1 MRAMREQSGRKGLI
15 IMTDSIGIAVIGAGM
30 AGRSH
35 AHAYRTAQT
44 VFGTDAPPVRLV
56 AIADVNTDFTSHT
69 RDRYGFDRAESSWQ
83 AIVDAEDIDAVS
95 IVVAN
100 HLHREIAE
108 ALLASGKH
116 VLCEKPLASSVED
129 AEAMV
134 HSPGCGHVRL
144 RGSLRFLLSSLPCRW
159 GHQ

>member
-1 MRAMREQSGRKGLI
+1 MSAGTSL
-15 IMTDSIGIAVIGAGM
+15 AVIGAGM

-44 VFGTDAPPVRLV
+44 VFGTGAPPVRLV
-56 AIADVNTDFTSHT
+56 AIADLNP
-69 RDRYGFDRAESSWQ
+69 SSRPTPPS
-83 AIVDAEDIDAVS
+83 ATASSGPSRPGRRSPRRLHRTVS

-108 ALLASGKH
+108 GLLAAGKH
-116 VLCEKPLASSVED
+116 VLCEKPLAPFVD

-134 HSPGCGHVRL
+134 AAAGKFLGGWPAAGSPTAGPPP
-144 RGSLRFLLSSLPCRW
+144 SPPSPT
-159 GHQ
+159 

>member
-1 MRAMREQSGRKGLI
+1 LI
-15 IMTDSIGIAVIGAGM
+15 IIADSIGVAVIGAGM

-56 AIADVNTDFTSHT
+56 AIADVNTDFANHA
-69 RDRYGFDRAESSWQ
+69 REGYGFERAESSWQ
-83 AIVDAEDIDAVS
+83 AIADADDIDTVS

-108 ALLASGKH
+108 A
-116 VLCEKPLASSVED
+116 
-129 AEAMV
+129 
-134 HSPGCGHVRL
+134 
-144 RGSLRFLLSSLPCRW
+144 
-159 GHQ
+159 